1 MPIRGVARHLH
12 CWWHFNPSFIPQ
24 WNNRFKIQICQSIDS
39 GYHSPS
45 FASRE
50 RRTVNPLMASTRYN
64 FLYSPQGRPLAR
76 QRHDGHRSRSAARTP
91 RSWAGGSKR
100 WQDPTRPASSGSA
113 SSSNDHHPH
122 GSYYYL
128 QFLGVAP
135 GRQGQG
141 IGAAL
146 MAPVLKRCDR
156 EGMRAYLDAT
166 SERSK
171 TLYERHGFEAEA
183 AFALPGGPP
192 LWPMWRWPA
201 LGR

>member
-1 MPIRGVARHLH
+1 MGAFGPPHDRPGPGGGPAGTALAVELDHHIRAQDDVLLVAT
-12 CWWHFNPSFIPQ
+12 
-24 WNNRFKIQICQSIDS
+24 D
-39 GYHSPS
+39 
-45 FASRE
+45 
-50 RRTVNPLMASTRYN
+50 PLMSI
-64 FLYSPQGRPLAR
+64 
-76 QRHDGHRSRSAARTP
+76 
-91 RSWAGGSKR
+91 
-100 WQDPTRPASSGSA
+100 ASSGSA